1 MQKFFVTENQIDL
14 DRNIITIIGDDVKHI
29 KNVLRLSNGEKIQ
42 ICEKS
47 NQPSKYICNIV
58 NLSAEEI
65 ECSIINKCEEK
76 YESNVK
82 IHVFQGLPKAEKMEL
97 IIQKCTELGVYEFIP
112 VTMNRCVVKLNEKDI
127 DKKIIRWNK
136 ISECAAKQ
144 SGRDIIPNVRKP
156 ITIKELTYELNKYD
170 LVIVAYENETKS
182 FLKDE
187 LKKINN
193 SKNEMKIAIII
204 GPEGGI
210 EEQEIDIL
218 KTTKAK
224 VISLGKRILRTETVR
239 NSLIWHNYV

>member
-239 NSLIWHNYV
+239 NSFIWHNYV